1 MFYLNV
7 GCFLFQQ
14 NTKTT
19 EKNTHRIDHF
29 YGMSLNMK
37 SIKKRLDRMQYG
49 YMINIGIILSKSSV
63 MGR

>member
-1 MFYLNV
+1 MLGVFSLNNNNNNRKK
-7 GCFLFQQ
+7 Q
-14 NTKTT
+14 
-19 EKNTHRIDHF
+19 IYHF